1 MWLIVA
7 WTLLVC
13 LAMALVF
20 KAYRSV
26 VCFRNHVNQVMRDVR
41 LNVDLKEWALAEKLL
56 APILKKRLYRRKYLF
71 EYIRILREQERF
83 EEAEKLLGEA
93 KRLKLA
99 GPRFFLEIAH
109 KAFRHGAYKEAARAF
124 SLLPSELLEEREIAR
139 YTISLVYLG
148 EVDLACRIV
157 DPWISP
163 LAHQEIL
170 ISVGHIYFA
179 TKRYADAIDFYRR
192 ARSLGSCPI
201 DVLYN
206 LAQSLRICGHY
217 VDAGMLFRELL
228 GDPIYKDEAMFNIGL
243 CEQKLGNSKKALLIY
258 QNSALWV
265 RGDALMMRYA
275 ALAAA
280 DQQDYH
286 LAEHCWSLAFRCQ
299 NYADDWN
306 CCVHYGLALCHL
318 KKYEEAEKVY
328 LRVIQ
333 KTPDCLVAC
342 KALAW
347 LAGVGHAT
355 IISAR
360 EGIAYAKRAL
370 QIKRSPEV
378 LELLSACEA
387 REGNFD
393 VAYDIQALLA
403 ERDTTV
409 KEHERRAQI
418 LKNLRQKLPID
429 QQHIVEVSLLLA
441 A

>member
-7 WTLLVC
+7 WISLTC

-20 KAYRSV
+20 KAYRHV
-26 VCFRNHVNQVMRDVR
+26 VCFRSHVNQVMRDVR
-41 LNVDLKEWALAEKLL
+41 LNMGLKEWAVAEKYL
-56 APILKKRLYRRKYLF
+56 APILKKRKYRRKYLF
-71 EYIRILREQERF
+71 KYIRILRELERF

-93 KRLKLA
+93 KRLKLS
-99 GPRFFLEIAH
+99 GSYFFLEVAH
-109 KAFRHGAYKEAARAF
+109 KAFRHGAYKEAAHAF
-124 SLLPSELLEEREIAR
+124 SLLPSELLEECEVAR

-157 DPWISP
+157 EPWIGP
-163 LAHQEIL
+163 LAHQEIY
-170 ISVGHIYFA
+170 ISVGHIHFA
-179 TKRYADAIDFYRR
+179 TKRYAEAIDFYRR
-192 ARSLGSCPI
+192 ARSLGLCPV
-201 DVLYN
+201 DVVYN
-206 LAQSLRICGHY
+206 LAHSLRICGHY

-228 GDPIYKDEAMFNIGL
+228 SEPIYKDEAMFNIGL
-243 CEQKLGNSKKALLIY
+243 CEHKLGNSKKALLIY
-258 QNSALWV
+258 QNSELWV

-280 DQQDYH
+280 DQKDYQ
-286 LAEHCWSLAFRCQ
+286 LAEHCWTLAFRCQ
-299 NYADDWN
+299 SYTEDWN

-318 KKYEEAEKVY
+318 KKYSEAEKVY

-347 LAGVGHAT
+347 LAGVGYAT
-355 IISAR
+355 MISAQD
-360 EGIAYAKRAL
+360 GIAYAKRAL
-370 QIKRSPEV
+370 RIKRSPEV

-393 VAYDIQALLA
+393 VAYDIQAILA
-403 ERDTTV
+403 ERDTTPQ
-409 KEHERRAQI
+409 ERERRSQI

>member
-179 TKRYADAIDFYRR
+179 TNRYADAIDFYRR

-206 LAQSLRICGHY
+206 LAHSLRICGHY

-280 DQQDYH
+280 DQQ
-286 LAEHCWSLAFRCQ
+286 ESF
-299 NYADDWN
+299 
-306 CCVHYGLALCHL
+306 
-318 KKYEEAEKVY
+318 
-328 LRVIQ
+328 LR
-333 KTPDCLVAC
+333 TRLN
-342 KALAW
+342 
-347 LAGVGHAT
+347 
-355 IISAR
+355 
-360 EGIAYAKRAL
+360 
-370 QIKRSPEV
+370 
-378 LELLSACEA
+378 LL
-387 REGNFD
+387 F
-393 VAYDIQALLA
+393 
-403 ERDTTV
+403 
-409 KEHERRAQI
+409 
-418 LKNLRQKLPID
+418 
-429 QQHIVEVSLLLA
+429 
-441 A
+441 